1 VGEGK
6 KGLKERWTSYGVNQ
20 EEGGKGEEEG
30 LGEGLEKSKEWV
42 CLLVQDLRGKR
53 QKWVGALKGELE

>member
-1 VGEGK
+1 
-6 KGLKERWTSYGVNQ
+6 VNQ
-20 EEGGKGEEEG
+20 EEGGKGEEKG